1 MHDFWWNIFLM
12 LYFIWLNFIAW
23 LPLLL
28 EILSNMCIVIICC
41 PLWDVI
47 DFEINHSFLFTPFL
61 YMTKRSA
68 QKCKYLK
75 KNKKYYCYG
84 PLAFK
89 SQKVAYQCNQ
99 KLLHHCWHSNNQLNS
114 YIHSYDTSDFRVSR
128 TNATYRRFLG
138 IPFSWSSGLDSLV
151 ILKNPNDCSWML
163 KNIWCS
169 MHLGKDICLLKRF
182 FFLSICRLYFI

>member
-1 MHDFWWNIFLM
+1 MCSTSGLPKYIKTKVLSTCFYLIWSFFKKTKWGLGLVSLPNFLQDFWWNIFLM

-28 EILSNMCIVIICC
+28 ELLSNMCIVITCC

-47 DFEINHSFLFTPFL
+47 DFEINHSFLFTPFF

-75 KNKKYYCYG
+75 KNKKYNCYG

-89 SQKVAYQCNQ
+89 SQRVAYQCNQ
-99 KLLHHCWHSNNQLNS
+99 KLLHYC
-114 YIHSYDTSDFRVSR
+114 
-128 TNATYRRFLG
+128 
-138 IPFSWSSGLDSLV
+138 
-151 ILKNPNDCSWML
+151 
-163 KNIWCS
+163 
-169 MHLGKDICLLKRF
+169 
-182 FFLSICRLYFI
+182 